1 MDGTLKAMQER
12 YRRGVRKLHLLP
24 GRQMVGFFTP
34 QLQRGRAQT
43 KRYAGGEGKGGG
55 RGRAGIQL
63 FPVHDPRHQAPEGRI
78 DAGKAQ
84 EVGQEGR
91 ERRRRYP
98 EPQPPQKNVAGR
110 RVEAAPHAF
119 AGHDCKRAAFFL
131 LKNRVFFH
139 LRISPD
145 PDLNESIMVG

>member
-1 MDGTLKAMQER
+1 
-12 YRRGVRKLHLLP
+12 
-24 GRQMVGFFTP
+24 MVGFAAP

-63 FPVHDPRHQAPEGRI
+63 SPVHDPHHQAPEGRV

-91 ERRRRYP
+91 KRRRRHP

-110 RVEAAPHAF
+110 RVEAVPHAF
-119 AGHDCKRAAFFL
+119 PGHDCKRAAFFL

-139 LRISPD
+139 LRIS
-145 PDLNESIMVG
+145 LILTLTQV